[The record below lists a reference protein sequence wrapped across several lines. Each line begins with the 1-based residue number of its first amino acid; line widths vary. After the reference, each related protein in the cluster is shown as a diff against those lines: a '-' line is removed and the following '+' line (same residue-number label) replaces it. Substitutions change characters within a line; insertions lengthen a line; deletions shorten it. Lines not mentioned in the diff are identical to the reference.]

1 MKDRSIEEAQ
11 QTYELTSEE
20 IKQIENTAKDDG
32 LFRMSTLLTLKG
44 IEKRVDAT
52 NGTVRT
58 HDRYI
63 ASLQSSRTFTSW
75 ALGIYAAAILFLSK
89 LLFGLS

>member
-1 MKDRSIEEAQ
+1 MKYRSIEEAQ

-20 IKQIENTAKDDG
+20 IKQIKNTAKDDG

-44 IEKRVDAT
+44 IEKRVDVT

-63 ASLQSSRTFTSW
+63 ASLQASRTFTNW
-75 ALGIYAAAILFLSK
+75 ALGIYAAVVLCISK
-89 LLFGLS
+89 ILFGLS